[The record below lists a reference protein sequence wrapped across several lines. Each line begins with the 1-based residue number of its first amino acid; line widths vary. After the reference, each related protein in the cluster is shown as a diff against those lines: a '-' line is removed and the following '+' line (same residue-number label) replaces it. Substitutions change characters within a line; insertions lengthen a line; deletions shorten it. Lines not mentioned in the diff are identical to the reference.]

1 MLIFKLLLADVTILS
16 STECVL
22 AGAYLVARFLYGRT
36 CALLLC
42 IVMAATRHYYSYHHY
57 IFTSKALAQHLLS
70 GYVVL
75 HSLFNLVSLFYVV
88 YLVQGHYLFT
98 KSGRREC
105 IYFVYLKPSHGLIG
119 GLIVF
124 TRH

>member
-1 MLIFKLLLADVTILS
+1 MEFMCHINIIPKITTFKHFSKNIIDGRPSLPTDPVYPHSLYLLVGT
-16 STECVL
+16 
-22 AGAYLVARFLYGRT
+22 VAGRT

-57 IFTSKALAQHLLS
+57 IFTSKGLAQHLLS

-105 IYFVYLKPSHGLIG
+105 I
-119 GLIVF
+119 
-124 TRH
+124 

>member
-1 MLIFKLLLADVTILS
+1 MFTDTTVLPKLLLADVTILN
-16 STECVL
+16 ST
-22 AGAYLVARFLYGRT
+22 AYWHASAHLLVGTVDGRT

-105 IYFVYLKPSHGLIG
+105 I
-119 GLIVF
+119 
-124 TRH
+124 